1 MAGSAIFCTM
11 PSTTPRAQKRL
22 RDRLLAILA
31 SVIDSRPRLILAL
44 ALILSAVGGIFS
56 ISMLQLDADTNSLI
70 GEDRPFMRT
79 YRAYLDRYG
88 DLEAIYVVVD
98 AGDPI
103 DTESARMMVDRLTEE
118 LKRIPEL
125 RSVRSTITP
134 EEQWRLAAHAM
145 PQSRLDELILTT
157 PALEALLGDQDV
169 ESLLAAASQALVET
183 MAPTGADQQERID
196 SFANACL
203 ILNALTEAE
212 GSDGLA
218 TRLRTRYLTSAT
230 GRMYFI
236 EIMPKKDFSSFAV
249 IDGPLK
255 SIRKC
260 IKATSKE
267 SPGLRIGVT
276 GKPVL
281 QADELATS
289 ARDMTQGTI
298 LALLAIAI
306 MFMFYFREWKRPL
319 LAVLA
324 FLIAFGWTYGA
335 ATLIVGRLNL
345 LSMVFMLVLVGAG
358 IDYGVHVLARWRE
371 SRESRTAS
379 KSLGHI
385 MKTAVTGNLTGAV
398 TSAGV
403 FFLALSTSFQ
413 GLRELGIIA
422 GLGLLFCALS
432 MGVVLPALLKLTEH
446 DDRQQHFET
455 ARKKTNPLRGCSLTR
470 DRTVMVLALTTLV
483 PVGVVAFQSLRFESN
498 LLALQSPD
506 LDSVVWENALFEDD
520 SSGSWFGAIIV
531 ETLEDIPDV
540 IERARSHEEVGP
552 IRSALD
558 FIALPDS
565 KRDDALETLSQ
576 LHESADPTSTPGS
589 GDDPGAVKDALQRAA
604 EALNSMLALGG
615 NSIDSADRI
624 MLETLRLQVGNFVKT
639 SDTMMMADLERARE
653 DARRHVDWL
662 TGGADQPIRAVLPEA
677 VRARFSAEDGSYAV
691 LIQPAE
697 NIWSPDAMTEFVRVL
712 RAISPD
718 VTGVP
723 ITQHESIREMHHAF
737 LVMSWGAIFVVGIAL
752 WLDFRS
758 GPKTL
763 ACLLTLSLA
772 MAWTLGAM
780 AMLGLSINLA
790 NFFAIPILI
799 GLGADS
805 AIHVLHRWELVR
817 MGEEE
822 DFGET
827 LKAITLTAC
836 TTGLGFGTLVLAH
849 HQGLQ
854 SLGWVMLLGSASTLI
869 ASTVVLPAGLRV
881 MSRSKW
887 KKRLANID

>member
-1 MAGSAIFCTM
+1 MTGSAIFCTM
-11 PSTTPRAQKRL
+11 PFTTPRAKKRL
-22 RDRLLAILA
+22 RDRLLVVLA
-31 SVIDSRPRLILAL
+31 GVIDSKPRLILAL
-44 ALILSAVGGIFS
+44 ALMLSVSGGILSV
-56 ISMLQLDADTNSLI
+56 SMLQLDADTNSLI
-70 GEDRPFMRT
+70 GDDRPFMRT
-79 YRAYLDRYG
+79 YRTYLDRYG

-98 AGDPI
+98 AGDSL
-103 DTESARMMVDRLTEE
+103 DTGRARMLVDGLTEE

-145 PQSRLDELILTT
+145 PQSRLD
-157 PALEALLGDQDV
+157 ALLLTAPAVEAFLEGDDV
-169 ESLLAAASQALVET
+169 ASLLAAASQGLVEAMT
-183 MAPTGADQQERID
+183 PAGPDRQERIS

-212 GSDGLA
+212 ERDGLA
-218 TRLRTRYLTSAT
+218 TRLETRYLTSTT

-236 EIMPKKDFSSFAV
+236 EIMPRKDFNSFAV
-249 IDGPLK
+249 IDGPLR
-255 SIRKC
+255 SIREC
-260 IKATSKE
+260 IETISND
-267 SPGLRIGVT
+267 SPGLRIGLT

-289 ARDMTQGTI
+289 ARDMTRGTI

-371 SRESRTAS
+371 SRDSRTAS
-379 KSLGHI
+379 ESIGHI

-403 FFLALSTSFQ
+403 FFLALLTSFQ

-432 MGVVLPALLKLTEH
+432 MGVVLPALLKLTEGEG
-446 DDRQQHFET
+446 RGKRSPP
-455 ARKKTNPLRGCSLTR
+455 ARRRTPSRRAGSGAR

-498 LLALQSPD
+498 LLALQSPK
-506 LDSVVWENALFEDD
+506 LESVAWEKALFEDD

-531 ETLEDIPDV
+531 ETLEDIPEV
-540 IERARSHEEVGP
+540 VERARSHGEIGP
-552 IRSALD
+552 IRSPLD
-558 FIALPDS
+558 FIAVPDS
-565 KRDDALETLSQ
+565 SRKEALERLSR
-576 LHESADPTSTPGS
+576 LHDSSDSTSTIRS
-589 GDDPGAVKDALQRAA
+589 QGDPAAVRETLRKSAG
-604 EALNSMLALGG
+604 ALNAMLALGG
-615 NSIDSADRI
+615 STIDSVDRL
-624 MLETLRLQVGNFVKT
+624 MLETLRRRVEHLLETN
-639 SDTMMMADLERARE
+639 DTMMMADLERAR
-653 DARRHVDWL
+653 RNIGRHLDWL
-662 TGGADQPIRAVLPEA
+662 TRGADQPIRAVLPEA
-677 VRARFSAEDGSYAV
+677 VRHRFSAEDGSYAV

-697 NIWSPDAMTEFVRVL
+697 NIWSPAAMTEFVTAL
-712 RAISPD
+712 RAVSPD

-723 ITQHESIREMHHAF
+723 ITQHESIREMHQAF

-758 GPKTL
+758 GSKTL

-790 NFFAIPILI
+790 NFFALPILI

-805 AIHVLHRWELVR
+805 AIHVLHRWELIQK
-817 MGEEE
+817 GEEE
-822 DFGET
+822 TFGET
-827 LKAITLTAC
+827 LKAISLTAC

-854 SLGWVMLLGSASTLI
+854 SLGWVMLLGSASTLL

-881 MSRSKW
+881 MSRSKSE
-887 KKRLANID
+887 KRLANID

>member
-1 MAGSAIFCTM
+1 M
-11 PSTTPRAQKRL
+11 PATTPRAQKRL
-22 RDRLLAILA
+22 RDRSLAILA
-31 SVIDSRPRLILAL
+31 SAIDSRPRLILAL
-44 ALILSAVGGIFS
+44 ALMLSVLGGILSV
-56 ISMLQLDADTNSLI
+56 SMLQLDADTNSLI

-79 YRAYLDRYG
+79 YRTYLNRYG

-98 AGDPI
+98 AGEPL
-103 DTESARMMVDRLTEE
+103 DTERAQMLVDRLTES
-118 LKRIPEL
+118 LKAIPEL
-125 RSVRSTITP
+125 RSVRSSITP

-145 PQSRLDELILTT
+145 PQSRLDDLILTP
-157 PALEALLGDQDV
+157 PALQALLGDDAV
-169 ESLLAAASQALVET
+169 ESLLATASQWLGEVMTSAG
-183 MAPTGADQQERID
+183 PDQEERTR

-203 ILNALTEAE
+203 ILNALTDTHDR
-212 GSDGLA
+212 DGLA
-218 TRLRTRYLTSAT
+218 TRLQTRYLTSAT
-230 GRMYFI
+230 GRMHFI
-236 EIMPKKDFSSFAV
+236 EIMPKKNFNSFAV

-255 SIRKC
+255 SIRAV
-260 IKATSKE
+260 IEATSKE
-267 SPGLRIGVT
+267 SPGLRIGLT

-289 ARDMTQGTI
+289 TRDMTRGTI
-298 LALLAIAI
+298 LALVAIAI

-371 SRESRTAS
+371 SRDSHTPSE
-379 KSLGHI
+379 SLGHI
-385 MKTAVTGNLTGAV
+385 MKTAVTGNITGAV

-403 FFLALSTSFQ
+403 FFLALLTSFQ

-432 MGVVLPALLKLTEH
+432 MGVVLPALLKLTDH
-446 DDRQQHFET
+446 DDRGNDS
-455 ARKKTNPLRGCSLTR
+455 RPDRMKTHSRRACSRTR
-470 DRTVMVLALTTLV
+470 DRAVMAVALTSLV
-483 PVGVVAFQSLRFESN
+483 PVGLVAFQSLRFESN
-498 LLALQSPD
+498 LLALQSPA

-531 ETLEDIPDV
+531 ESLEDIPDV
-540 IERARSHEEVGP
+540 IERARGHQEIGP
-552 IRSALD
+552 IHSALD
-558 FIALPDS
+558 FIAVPDW
-565 KRDDALETLSQ
+565 KRNDALETLSVLKATSDRRSN
-576 LHESADPTSTPGS
+576 LHPR
-589 GDDPGAVKDALQRAA
+589 DDPGFVRETLRLSDDALK
-604 EALNSMLALGG
+604 SMLSLGG
-615 NSIDSADRI
+615 NSIDSASRV
-624 MLETLRLQVGNFVKT
+624 MLETLRLRVERLVET
-639 SDTMMMADLERARE
+639 SDTVMMADLERARQ
-653 DARRHVDWL
+653 DTRRHLEWL
-662 TGGADQPIRAVLPEA
+662 IEGADQSIRSVLPEA
-677 VRARFSAEDGSYAV
+677 VRGRFSAEDGSYAV

-697 NIWSPDAMTEFVRVL
+697 NIWAPAAMTEFVTAL
-712 RAISPD
+712 RAVSPD
-718 VTGVP
+718 ATGVP
-723 ITQHESIREMHHAF
+723 ITQHESIREMHQAF

-790 NFFAIPILI
+790 NFFALPILI

-805 AIHVLHRWELVR
+805 AIHVLHRWELIQK
-817 MGEEE
+817 GEEE
-822 DFGET
+822 TFGET
-827 LKAITLTAC
+827 LKAISLTAC

-881 MSRSKW
+881 MSRSKS